1 MIQPT
6 LSPLDDGEESEII
19 CVPINLKIA
28 FGLREDIFVI
38 GHASPHH

>member
-6 LSPLDDGEESEII
+6 LSPLDDGEESEIVG
-19 CVPINLKIA
+19 VPINLKIV

-38 GHASPHH
+38 GHSLPHH